1 MSNIQNAIDK
11 PLSVVNIGLQTFA
24 ESVRA
29 QGVEVVDVDFR
40 PSPYDAPRLYRTRAG
55 VDIEAANAEAV
66 RRIASGTA
74 VLVGLG
80 IARDVIPGMRD
91 KMILHAGPPLT
102 LRLDAQGDAWE
113 RMCGPVRGAVIG
125 ACLYEGWAQ
134 SPDEATRLAARGAL
148 TFEPCHHHHAV
159 GPMAGIISPSMPVW
173 IIENAAFG
181 NRAFC
186 TLNEGLGKVLR
197 FGAFA
202 PEVIEKLKWMETT
215 LYPALDRAVR
225 AMDGGVDIKN
235 LIAQA
240 LYMGDE
246 CHNRNKAGT
255 SLFLRALAPALA
267 RTCDDRETIARV
279 IEFIDRN
286 DHFFLNLSMPAAK
299 ALTEPAEGIEGST
312 IVTTMARNGAD
323 FGIRIAGLPGQ
334 WFVASAGRVKG
345 LYFPGF
351 TEADANPDMG
361 DSTITETAGFGGMA
375 MAGAPAIVKF
385 VGGVPQDALDATL
398 EMYDI
403 CAAEHDTFL
412 IPALN
417 FRGAPLG
424 IDVRR
429 VVETGIAPRLNT
441 GIAHKEPGI
450 GQVGAGL
457 LRAPIECFV
466 AAFEA
471 MRGA

>member
-1 MSNIQNAIDK
+1 MPSIQDLFGK
-11 PLSVVNIGLQTFA
+11 PFAVINVGLEQFA

-29 QGVEVVDVDFR
+29 QGVETVDVDFR
-40 PSPYDAPRLYRTRAG
+40 PSAYEAPRLTRTRAG

-66 RRIASGTA
+66 QRIASGKA

-80 IARDVIPGMRD
+80 VARDVVPGMRD
-91 KMILHAGPPLT
+91 KMILHAGPPIT
-102 LRLDAQGDAWE
+102 WE
-113 RMCGPVRGAVIG
+113 RMCGPVRGAVMG
-125 ACLYEGWAQ
+125 ACLYEGWASTPEQ
-134 SPDEATRLAARGAL
+134 AAQLAASGAIA
-148 TFEPCHHHHAV
+148 FEPCHHHHAV

-173 IIENAAFG
+173 IIENAIFG

-186 TLNEGLGKVLR
+186 TMNEGLGKVLR

-202 PEVIEKLKWMETT
+202 PEVIAKLKWMETV
-215 LYPALDRAVR
+215 LYPTLDKAVR
-225 AMDGGVDIKN
+225 SIDGGVDIKN

-255 SLFLRALAPALA
+255 SLFLRAVAPALA
-267 RTCDDRETIARV
+267 RTCADGEALARV
-279 IEFIDRN
+279 LAFIDSN

-299 ALTEPAEGIEGST
+299 VLTEPAEGIDGAT
-312 IVTTMARNGAD
+312 IVTTMARNGTD
-323 FGIRIAGLPGQ
+323 FGIRLAGLPGL
-334 WFVASAGRVKG
+334 WFVAPAGRVQG

-385 VGGVPQDALDATL
+385 VGGVPQDAIDATL
-398 EMYDI
+398 EMYEI

-429 VVETGIAPRLNT
+429 VVETGISPRLNT

-457 LRAPIECFV
+457 LRAPMECFV
-466 AAFEA
+466 DAFDV
-471 MRGA
+471 MRDA

>member
-1 MSNIQNAIDK
+1 MPNIQSAFGK
-11 PLSVVNIGLQTFA
+11 PLTVVNTGLQTFA

-29 QGVEVVDVDFR
+29 QGVQVVDVDFR
-40 PSPYDAPRLYRTRAG
+40 PSPYDAPRVYRTRAG

-66 RRIASGTA
+66 RRIASGKA
-74 VLVGLG
+74 VLIGLA

-91 KMILHAGPPLT
+91 KMILHAGPPISW
-102 LRLDAQGDAWE
+102 D

-134 SPDEATRLAARGAL
+134 SPDEAAQLAAGVGARLIAPL

-202 PEVIEKLKWMETT
+202 PEVIEKLKWMATT

-225 AMDGGVDIKN
+225 SIDGGIDIKN

-255 SLFLRALAPALA
+255 SLFLRAIAPALA

-312 IVTTMARNGAD
+312 IVTTMARNGTD

-334 WFVASAGRVKG
+334 WFIAPAGRVQG

-412 IPALN
+412 IPALD

-466 AAFEA
+466 EAFEE
-471 MRGA
+471 MRKA